1 VLISY
6 LGEKERKKALSNS
19 KVKVFGKD
27 VVASHKIICAIG
39 MFPFYAF
46 LFAFLYY
53 YLIVEYVTQN
63 SFYQFL
69 LTISFFFLWPLYAY
83 SIASFWI
90 VLIFFSLKFLVL
102 VRSVDGVVRQFK
114 TVKAKLVF
122 LIDTSKYSQLRFSRK
137 TNQLRVMTIPFFIFI
152 FLFVGKKQ
160 ILFRLEILLLNME
173 RKCLAQILRNTGFS
187 TQMISN

>member
-1 VLISY
+1 MLISY

-27 VVASHKIICAIG
+27 VVASHKIICAVG

-53 YLIVEYVTQN
+53 ILIKQYVTQN
-63 SFYQFL
+63 TFYQFL

-83 SIASFWI
+83 SIASFWNFI
-90 VLIFFSLKFLVL
+90 KCFFWNLVL

-137 TNQLRVMTIPFFIFI
+137 TMQLRVITNFHFY
-152 FLFVGKKQ
+152 
-160 ILFRLEILLLNME
+160 
-173 RKCLAQILRNTGFS
+173 
-187 TQMISN
+187 